1 MSKAKQILTL
11 ILSLVIG
18 GILIGYVFP
27 IGMSAYHD
35 ANTSA
40 WTANEQSIWD
50 VLGIF
55 LILTVLIALAGWSIS
70 AFRD

>member
-1 MSKAKQILTL
+1 MNKAKQILTL

-27 IGMSAYHD
+27 IGMNAYHD
-35 ANTSA
+35 ANTTA
-40 WTANEQSIWD
+40 WSSQEQSIWN

-55 LILTVLIALAGWSIS
+55 LILVILVALSGWAITS
-70 AFRD
+70 FRK